1 MALGDGDTWD
11 EANPTD
17 ATTAISIDD
26 YMRHI
31 QKGVRSRMAFE
42 HEWPAS
48 QSATA
53 EAGKH
58 KYVTLQMQ
66 SAAVSLSGTQVGALY
81 LTSSGSSSYIMAI
94 NTATQKINLSKKTY
108 FWYMDGAA
116 ETGANP
122 SATLEL
128 ISDGRLAAAKAYCT
142 TTASGGAGI
151 QIDVN
156 YNGASIWTATGSQI
170 ILAPG
175 STSTSVTTFVTTNVT
190 AGGVLK
196 IDVDKVG
203 TGIAGGNVT
212 VMLEVG

>member
-17 ATTAISIDD
+17 STVAINIDD
-26 YMRHI
+26 YMRHV

-42 HEWPAS
+42 HEWPSS

-53 EAGKH
+53 EAGRH
-58 KYVTLQMQ
+58 KFLTLQMQ
-66 SAAVSLSGTQVGALY
+66 GAAVSLTGTQVGALY
-81 LTSSGSSSYIMAI
+81 LTSSGNSSYIMAI
-94 NTATQKINLSKKTY
+94 NTATQEINLSKKNY

-116 ETGANP
+116 ETGTSV
-122 SATLEL
+122 SAKLEL
-128 ISDGRLAAAKAYCT
+128 ISDGRIAAAKAYCT
-142 TTASGGAGI
+142 TTASGGDGI
-151 QIDVN
+151 QVDIL
-156 YNGASIWTATGSQI
+156 YNGSSIWTATASQLL
-170 ILAPG
+170 LAPG
-175 STSTSVTTFVTTNVT
+175 STSTSVTSFVSTNVT
-190 AGGVLK
+190 AGGTLV

>member
-1 MALGDGDTWD
+1 
-11 EANPTD
+11 
-17 ATTAISIDD
+17 
-26 YMRHI
+26 
-31 QKGVRSRMAFE
+31 
-42 HEWPAS
+42 
-48 QSATA
+48 
-53 EAGKH
+53 
-58 KYVTLQMQ
+58 
-66 SAAVSLSGTQVGALY
+66 
-81 LTSSGSSSYIMAI
+81 
-94 NTATQKINLSKKTY
+94 
-108 FWYMDGAA
+108 MDGAA